1 MELIIHI
8 LMLFIV
14 INCSFKLSF
23 WKLWQTVIYSLI
35 AGLFVAGTWQYAIL
49 QSKTQIADYLQNTE
63 ALQNMAI
70 IITLES
76 ALCFGYCVAFLR
88 GLYGKKNLWW
98 AELLRWYPSLL
109 LFPVLF
115 YYLTE
120 AIFRLP
126 GVDFSVTA
134 WSFAG
139 IVVIA
144 IPLLS
149 RLMKYLVPED
159 DLRLEVHFLVS
170 LFICILGLLTTVNG
184 KTTYAATEEAL
195 NWKAIILSIGL
206 FVVLFLIGFW
216 VANSLLIPDII
227 ILLCLFVRS
236 LILIGGTYNMYM
248 TKRKNDKAL
257 DQLIKDARIDD
268 LKAALPD
275 KDNSLYMGYLRDLL
289 YHPASADYSDFLI
302 TKFENEAEKD
312 VSLSKMLAKIG
323 PVLGLIG
330 TLISMSP
337 ALVGLSTGDISGMA
351 YNMQVVFATTVVG
364 LVISAVGLIS
374 MQFKQRWYA
383 KDVNNL
389 DYVSRVLNE
398 TTGESNNEKK

>member
-70 IITLES
+70 IITLGS

-134 WSFAG
+134 WSLAG

-159 DLRLEVHFLVS
+159 DLR
-170 LFICILGLLTTVNG
+170 GLLTTVNG

-206 FVVLFLIGFW
+206 FVVLFLIGFAW
-216 VANSLLIPDII
+216 NKLKWPLLQRRE
-227 ILLCLFVRS
+227 LKKRS
-236 LILIGGTYNMYM
+236 
-248 TKRKNDKAL
+248 
-257 DQLIKDARIDD
+257 
-268 LKAALPD
+268 
-275 KDNSLYMGYLRDLL
+275 
-289 YHPASADYSDFLI
+289 
-302 TKFENEAEKD
+302 
-312 VSLSKMLAKIG
+312 KI
-323 PVLGLIG
+323 
-330 TLISMSP
+330 
-337 ALVGLSTGDISGMA
+337 
-351 YNMQVVFATTVVG
+351 NQ
-364 LVISAVGLIS
+364 
-374 MQFKQRWYA
+374 
-383 KDVNNL
+383 
-389 DYVSRVLNE
+389 
-398 TTGESNNEKK
+398 

>member
-49 QSKTQIADYLQNTE
+49 QSKT
-63 ALQNMAI
+63 
-70 IITLES
+70 
-76 ALCFGYCVAFLR
+76 
-88 GLYGKKNLWW
+88 LYGKKNLWW

-126 GVDFSVTA
+126 GVDFSVTS
-134 WSFAG
+134 WSLAG

-206 FVVLFLIGFW
+206 FVVLFLIGFAW
-216 VANSLLIPDII
+216 NKLKWPLLQRRE
-227 ILLCLFVRS
+227 LKKRS
-236 LILIGGTYNMYM
+236 
-248 TKRKNDKAL
+248 
-257 DQLIKDARIDD
+257 
-268 LKAALPD
+268 
-275 KDNSLYMGYLRDLL
+275 
-289 YHPASADYSDFLI
+289 
-302 TKFENEAEKD
+302 
-312 VSLSKMLAKIG
+312 KI
-323 PVLGLIG
+323 
-330 TLISMSP
+330 
-337 ALVGLSTGDISGMA
+337 
-351 YNMQVVFATTVVG
+351 NQ
-364 LVISAVGLIS
+364 
-374 MQFKQRWYA
+374 
-383 KDVNNL
+383 
-389 DYVSRVLNE
+389 
-398 TTGESNNEKK
+398 

>member
-134 WSFAG
+134 WSLAG

-195 NWKAIILSIGL
+195 NWTAIILSIGL
-206 FVVLFLIGFW
+206 FVVLFLIGFAW
-216 VANSLLIPDII
+216 NKLKWPLLQRKE
-227 ILLCLFVRS
+227 LKKRS
-236 LILIGGTYNMYM
+236 
-248 TKRKNDKAL
+248 
-257 DQLIKDARIDD
+257 
-268 LKAALPD
+268 
-275 KDNSLYMGYLRDLL
+275 
-289 YHPASADYSDFLI
+289 
-302 TKFENEAEKD
+302 
-312 VSLSKMLAKIG
+312 KI
-323 PVLGLIG
+323 
-330 TLISMSP
+330 
-337 ALVGLSTGDISGMA
+337 
-351 YNMQVVFATTVVG
+351 NQ
-364 LVISAVGLIS
+364 
-374 MQFKQRWYA
+374 
-383 KDVNNL
+383 
-389 DYVSRVLNE
+389 
-398 TTGESNNEKK
+398 

>member
-126 GVDFSVTA
+126 GVDFSVTS
-134 WSFAG
+134 WSLAG

-149 RLMKYLVPED
+149 RLMKYLVGSSFP
-159 DLRLEVHFLVS
+159 
-170 LFICILGLLTTVNG
+170 C
-184 KTTYAATEEAL
+184 
-195 NWKAIILSIGL
+195 
-206 FVVLFLIGFW
+206 
-216 VANSLLIPDII
+216 
-227 ILLCLFVRS
+227 
-236 LILIGGTYNMYM
+236 
-248 TKRKNDKAL
+248 
-257 DQLIKDARIDD
+257 QLIHLYPRTTDHCQWEND
-268 LKAALPD
+268 LCRHRRGAQLESD
-275 KDNSLYMGYLRDLL
+275 YLVHRSVRCPVSHWICLE
-289 YHPASADYSDFLI
+289 HAEMAFI
-302 TKFENEAEKD
+302 T
-312 VSLSKMLAKIG
+312 
-323 PVLGLIG
+323 
-330 TLISMSP
+330 T
-337 ALVGLSTGDISGMA
+337 
-351 YNMQVVFATTVVG
+351 
-364 LVISAVGLIS
+364 
-374 MQFKQRWYA
+374 
-383 KDVNNL
+383 
-389 DYVSRVLNE
+389 
-398 TTGESNNEKK
+398 

>member
-49 QSKTQIADYLQNTE
+49 QSKTRIADYLQNTE

-134 WSFAG
+134 WSLAG

-149 RLMKYLVPED
+149 RLMKYLVCCH
-159 DLRLEVHFLVS
+159 R
-170 LFICILGLLTTVNG
+170 
-184 KTTYAATEEAL
+184 
-195 NWKAIILSIGL
+195 
-206 FVVLFLIGFW
+206 
-216 VANSLLIPDII
+216 
-227 ILLCLFVRS
+227 
-236 LILIGGTYNMYM
+236 GGT
-248 TKRKNDKAL
+248 
-257 DQLIKDARIDD
+257 QLESD
-268 LKAALPD
+268 
-275 KDNSLYMGYLRDLL
+275 YLVHRSVRYPVSHWICLEQ
-289 YHPASADYSDFLI
+289 AEMAFI
-302 TKFENEAEKD
+302 T
-312 VSLSKMLAKIG
+312 
-323 PVLGLIG
+323 
-330 TLISMSP
+330 T
-337 ALVGLSTGDISGMA
+337 
-351 YNMQVVFATTVVG
+351 
-364 LVISAVGLIS
+364 
-374 MQFKQRWYA
+374 
-383 KDVNNL
+383 
-389 DYVSRVLNE
+389 
-398 TTGESNNEKK
+398 

>member
-134 WSFAG
+134 WSLAG

-170 LFICILGLLTTVNG
+170 LFICYPRTTDHCQWEN
-184 KTTYAATEEAL
+184 
-195 NWKAIILSIGL
+195 
-206 FVVLFLIGFW
+206 
-216 VANSLLIPDII
+216 D
-227 ILLCLFVRS
+227 LCCHR
-236 LILIGGTYNMYM
+236 GGT
-248 TKRKNDKAL
+248 
-257 DQLIKDARIDD
+257 QLESD
-268 LKAALPD
+268 
-275 KDNSLYMGYLRDLL
+275 YLVHRSVRCPVSHWICLEQ
-289 YHPASADYSDFLI
+289 AEMAFI
-302 TKFENEAEKD
+302 T
-312 VSLSKMLAKIG
+312 
-323 PVLGLIG
+323 
-330 TLISMSP
+330 T
-337 ALVGLSTGDISGMA
+337 
-351 YNMQVVFATTVVG
+351 
-364 LVISAVGLIS
+364 
-374 MQFKQRWYA
+374 
-383 KDVNNL
+383 
-389 DYVSRVLNE
+389 
-398 TTGESNNEKK
+398 

>member
-134 WSFAG
+134 WSLAG

-170 LFICILGLLTTVNG
+170 FIHLYPRTTDHCQWEN
-184 KTTYAATEEAL
+184 
-195 NWKAIILSIGL
+195 
-206 FVVLFLIGFW
+206 
-216 VANSLLIPDII
+216 D
-227 ILLCLFVRS
+227 LCCHR
-236 LILIGGTYNMYM
+236 GGT
-248 TKRKNDKAL
+248 
-257 DQLIKDARIDD
+257 QLESD
-268 LKAALPD
+268 
-275 KDNSLYMGYLRDLL
+275 YLVHRSVRCPVSHWICLEQ
-289 YHPASADYSDFLI
+289 AEMAFI
-302 TKFENEAEKD
+302 T
-312 VSLSKMLAKIG
+312 
-323 PVLGLIG
+323 
-330 TLISMSP
+330 T
-337 ALVGLSTGDISGMA
+337 
-351 YNMQVVFATTVVG
+351 
-364 LVISAVGLIS
+364 
-374 MQFKQRWYA
+374 
-383 KDVNNL
+383 
-389 DYVSRVLNE
+389 
-398 TTGESNNEKK
+398 

>member
-126 GVDFSVTA
+126 FSDSLVICRDSGYRHPIIKPADEVSCTRRRSPVGS
-134 WSFAG
+134 SFPCQLIHLYPRTTDHCQWENDLCRHRRGAQ
-139 IVVIA
+139 
-144 IPLLS
+144 LES
-149 RLMKYLVPED
+149 DYLVHRSVRYPVSHWIC
-159 DLRLEVHFLVS
+159 LEQAEMA
-170 LFICILGLLTTVNG
+170 FITT
-184 KTTYAATEEAL
+184 
-195 NWKAIILSIGL
+195 
-206 FVVLFLIGFW
+206 
-216 VANSLLIPDII
+216 
-227 ILLCLFVRS
+227 
-236 LILIGGTYNMYM
+236 
-248 TKRKNDKAL
+248 
-257 DQLIKDARIDD
+257 
-268 LKAALPD
+268 
-275 KDNSLYMGYLRDLL
+275 
-289 YHPASADYSDFLI
+289 
-302 TKFENEAEKD
+302 
-312 VSLSKMLAKIG
+312 
-323 PVLGLIG
+323 
-330 TLISMSP
+330 
-337 ALVGLSTGDISGMA
+337 
-351 YNMQVVFATTVVG
+351 
-364 LVISAVGLIS
+364 
-374 MQFKQRWYA
+374 
-383 KDVNNL
+383 
-389 DYVSRVLNE
+389 
-398 TTGESNNEKK
+398 

>member
-134 WSFAG
+134 WSLAG

-159 DLRLEVHFLVS
+159 DQLIHLYPR
-170 LFICILGLLTTVNG
+170 TTDHCQWEN
-184 KTTYAATEEAL
+184 
-195 NWKAIILSIGL
+195 
-206 FVVLFLIGFW
+206 
-216 VANSLLIPDII
+216 D
-227 ILLCLFVRS
+227 LCCHR
-236 LILIGGTYNMYM
+236 GGT
-248 TKRKNDKAL
+248 
-257 DQLIKDARIDD
+257 QLESD
-268 LKAALPD
+268 
-275 KDNSLYMGYLRDLL
+275 YLVHRSVRCPVSHWICLEQ
-289 YHPASADYSDFLI
+289 AEMAFI
-302 TKFENEAEKD
+302 T
-312 VSLSKMLAKIG
+312 
-323 PVLGLIG
+323 
-330 TLISMSP
+330 T
-337 ALVGLSTGDISGMA
+337 
-351 YNMQVVFATTVVG
+351 
-364 LVISAVGLIS
+364 
-374 MQFKQRWYA
+374 
-383 KDVNNL
+383 
-389 DYVSRVLNE
+389 
-398 TTGESNNEKK
+398 

>member
-134 WSFAG
+134 WSLAG

-206 FVVLFLIGFW
+206 FVVLFLIGFAW
-216 VANSLLIPDII
+216 NKLKWPLLQ
-227 ILLCLFVRS
+227 LS
-236 LILIGGTYNMYM
+236 LIHI
-248 TKRKNDKAL
+248 
-257 DQLIKDARIDD
+257 
-268 LKAALPD
+268 
-275 KDNSLYMGYLRDLL
+275 
-289 YHPASADYSDFLI
+289 
-302 TKFENEAEKD
+302 
-312 VSLSKMLAKIG
+312 
-323 PVLGLIG
+323 
-330 TLISMSP
+330 
-337 ALVGLSTGDISGMA
+337 
-351 YNMQVVFATTVVG
+351 
-364 LVISAVGLIS
+364 
-374 MQFKQRWYA
+374 
-383 KDVNNL
+383 
-389 DYVSRVLNE
+389 
-398 TTGESNNEKK
+398 